1 MRSTPN
7 EMRSRKAMLSRNS
20 KRENNHKQIS
30 CLKTKLYL
38 ALFCVAFFWGTTF
51 LGIRIG
57 VETIPP
63 FLLAG
68 IRNLIS
74 GLLIFCYLVYQK
86 KLERVNPRQFLRAFF
101 LSILMIVLANGLTTY
116 AEKYITSGLASLI
129 STLNPFF
136 VLVLNLILGYEK
148 LSFKTIIGIVL
159 GMFGIFLIYQS
170 SLSDLLIPE
179 YRQGIF
185 AILLAIVAWA
195 VGTVLTKKGS
205 ANSLTMLMNVCV
217 QMLIAGVVLTLIQLY
232 LTPTFSTENWS
243 TRSVFAMI
251 YLALFG
257 SVVGYVAFSY
267 LISQLPSTKVTVLS
281 YVNLVVA
288 LFLGWLILDEV
299 ITSRIILA
307 ATLIISGVFIVN
319 YKRAK

>member
-1 MRSTPN
+1 M
-7 EMRSRKAMLSRNS
+7 
-20 KRENNHKQIS
+20 
-30 CLKTKLYL
+30 KTKLYL

-63 FLLAG
+63 FMLAG

-74 GLLIFCYLVYQK
+74 GLLILIYLVYQK
-86 KLERVNPRQFLRAFF
+86 KLEHINPRQFLRAFL

-179 YRQGIF
+179 YRQGIL

-195 VGTVLTKKGS
+195 VGTVLTKRGS

-217 QMLIAGVVLTLIQLY
+217 QMLIAGVVLTLIQFY
-232 LTPTFSTENWS
+232 LTPTISTENWS
-243 TRSVFAMI
+243 TRSVIAMI

-267 LISQLPSTKVTVLS
+267 LISQLPSTKVTILS

-299 ITSRIILA
+299 ITSRIVLA

-319 YKRAK
+319 YKRVK

>member
-1 MRSTPN
+1 M
-7 EMRSRKAMLSRNS
+7 
-20 KRENNHKQIS
+20 
-30 CLKTKLYL
+30 KTKLYL
-38 ALFCVAFFWGTTF
+38 AFFCVAFFWGTTF

-63 FLLAG
+63 FILAG

-86 KLERVNPRQFLRAFF
+86 QLETINPRQFSRAFL

-136 VLVLNLILGYEK
+136 VLMLNLILGYEK
-148 LSFKTIIGIVL
+148 LSVKTIIGIVL
-159 GMFGIFLIYQS
+159 GMFGIFLIYQNS
-170 SLSDLLIPE
+170 IADLLIPE

-185 AILLAIVAWA
+185 AILLAIIAWA
-195 VGTVLTKKGS
+195 VGTIITKKGS

-217 QMLIAGVVLTLIQLY
+217 QMLIAGVVLCLIQFY
-232 LTPTFSTENWS
+232 LTPNLSTENWS
-243 TRSVFAMI
+243 NRSIVAMI

-267 LISQLPSTKVTVLS
+267 LLSQLPSTKVTVLS
-281 YVNLVVA
+281 YVNVIVA
-288 LFLGWLILDEV
+288 LFLGWLVLDEV
-299 ITSRIILA
+299 LTDRIILA

-319 YKRAK
+319 YKRVK